1 MDFSLV
7 DSPDILRFIFYPRP
21 DLTPTAPSYCQDRFI
36 PVEEDVLISCRFYSK
51 ARTLPTILLFHG
63 NGEIASDYDDIAP
76 LFLGRG
82 VNLMI
87 ADYRGYGRSQG
98 IPTFS
103 NTLKDAPIIFEGVN
117 DILKQE
123 GYTLSLYVMGRS
135 LGSISSTEIAHRYPQ
150 RVKGLILE
158 SGFADPGSLL
168 YHLLGIT
175 LEQDFPQISNVAKIR
190 SISIPTLIIHAQN
203 DSLIPVSEAWKL
215 YESSKASQK
224 RILLI
229 PRADHNTIFWV
240 GASDYLKAIEEFV
253 AC

>member
-1 MDFSLV
+1 MV
-7 DSPDILRFIFYPRP
+7 
-21 DLTPTAPSYCQDRFI
+21 
-36 PVEEDVLISCRFYSK
+36 
-51 ARTLPTILLFHG
+51 
-63 NGEIASDYDDIAP
+63 
-76 LFLGRG
+76 
-82 VNLMI
+82 
-87 ADYRGYGRSQG
+87 ADYRGYGKSQG

-117 DILKQE
+117 DILKEE
-123 GYTLSLYVMGRS
+123 GCTSSLYVMGRS
-135 LGSISSTEIAHRYPQ
+135 LGSISSIEIAHRYPQ
-150 RVKGLILE
+150 RIKGLILE
-158 SGFADPGSLL
+158 SGFADPRSLL

-175 LEQDFPQISNVAKIR
+175 LEEDFPQISNMAKIR
-190 SISIPTLIIHAQN
+190 FISIPTLIIHAQN

-240 GASDYLKAIEEFV
+240 GTSDYLKAIEEFV

>member
-1 MDFSLV
+1 
-7 DSPDILRFIFYPRP
+7 
-21 DLTPTAPSYCQDRFI
+21 
-36 PVEEDVLISCRFYSK
+36 
-51 ARTLPTILLFHG
+51 LFHG
-63 NGEIASDYDDIAP
+63 NGEIASDYDNIAP
-76 LFLGRG
+76 LFLERE
-82 VNLMI
+82 VNLMV
-87 ADYRGYGRSQG
+87 ADYRGYGKSQG

-117 DILKQE
+117 DILKEE
-123 GYTLSLYVMGRS
+123 GYTSSLYAMGRS
-135 LGSISSTEIAHRYPQ
+135 LGSISSIEIAHRYPQ
-150 RVKGLILE
+150 RIKGLILE
-158 SGFADPGSLL
+158 SGFADPRSLL

-175 LEQDFPQISNVAKIR
+175 LEEDFSQISNMAKIR

-229 PRADHNTIFWV
+229 PRADHNTIFLV